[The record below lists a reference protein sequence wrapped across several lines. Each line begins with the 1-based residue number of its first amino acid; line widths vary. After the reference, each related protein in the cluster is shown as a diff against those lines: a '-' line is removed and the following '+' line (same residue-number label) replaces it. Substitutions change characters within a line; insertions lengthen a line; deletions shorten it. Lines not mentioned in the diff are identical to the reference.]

1 MSSLFQPS
9 REDGRSDRQIVIDLV
24 ETAQSGDLLTHEEI
38 LSALQEE
45 SDREFD
51 RSHVYRAAGAA
62 SRWLIKNS
70 KKALVPVRGKG
81 YRVSFPDDFHSLTLV
96 RRDRAS
102 TQLNRGVEVLEGAP
116 YEEMSET
123 VREAIAPLQVLM
135 IGAYAQL
142 HAHHRRLRRH
152 DAAIED
158 LSKRLQKLEEEDEN

>member
-9 REDGRSDRQIVIDLV
+9 REDGRSDRQIVIDMV
-24 ETAQSGDLLTHEEI
+24 EMAEAGDLLTHDDI
-38 LSALQEE
+38 LHALQED

-81 YRVSFPDDFHSLTLV
+81 YRVSYPDDFHGLTLV

-102 TQLNRGVEVLEGAP
+102 MQLNRGVEVLEGAP
-116 YEEMSET
+116 YEEMSEV

-142 HAHHRRLRRH
+142 HAHSRRLKRH
-152 DAAIED
+152 DAAIES
-158 LSKRLQKLEEEDEN
+158 LSKRVEKLEEDES